1 MKIIIPACIERV
13 DWIRNKMSHTQWP
26 WYSHKFHIF
35 VNRNMVKTT
44 PLMSE
49 GCKYSNILKITYTV
63 GELKDSTKRYLCSK
77 TTLIASSVSG
87 AGVIPPFCKMDTF
100 FHRSLALSVPIY
112 RNFQSNGGKWR
123 SHQLWMKKFI

>member
-1 MKIIIPACIERV
+1 
-13 DWIRNKMSHTQWP
+13 
-26 WYSHKFHIF
+26 
-35 VNRNMVKTT
+35 MVKTT

-63 GELKDSTKRYLCSK
+63 GELKDSTKRYLWSK

-87 AGVIPPFCKMDTF
+87 AGVILPFCKMGKF

-123 SHQLWMKKFI
+123 SHKLWMKKFI